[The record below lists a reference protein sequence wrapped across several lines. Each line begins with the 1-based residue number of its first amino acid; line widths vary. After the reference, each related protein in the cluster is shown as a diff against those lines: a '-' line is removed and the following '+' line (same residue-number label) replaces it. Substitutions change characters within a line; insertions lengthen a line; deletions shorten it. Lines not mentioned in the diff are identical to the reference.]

1 MQSKM
6 ELELSV
12 FALDNSPGYIIHRL
26 DTQMALGLQ
35 HAFQAKGF
43 NITPEQWGVL
53 NRLWENEGV
62 HQSALALRAA
72 KDRHNITR
80 ILKLLEKNG
89 YIRRTPDSED
99 KRRLNVYLTE
109 EGKALQQKLIPIVIV
124 FLQKCF
130 EGLTQEEIQELRRIH
145 EHILNNL
152 IKTI

>member
-6 ELELSV
+6 DLELNV
-12 FALDNSPGYIIHRL
+12 FPLDNSPGYTIHRL

-35 HAFQAKGF
+35 HAFQAKGL

-53 NRLWENEGV
+53 NRLWENEGI
-62 HQSALALRAA
+62 HQSALAKRAT

-80 ILKLLEKNG
+80 ILNLLEKNG
-89 YIRRTPDSED
+89 YVRRTPDIED

-109 EGKALQQKLIPIVIV
+109 EGKTLQHKLIPIAIG

-145 EHILNNL
+145 NHILKNL
-152 IKTI
+152 VKTL